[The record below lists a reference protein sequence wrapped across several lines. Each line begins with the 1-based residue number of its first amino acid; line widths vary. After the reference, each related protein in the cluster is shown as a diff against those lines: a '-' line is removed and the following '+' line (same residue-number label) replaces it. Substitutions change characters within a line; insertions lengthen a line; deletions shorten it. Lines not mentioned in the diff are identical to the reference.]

1 MSGSAL
7 LRNSQS
13 PQKFFPMRRF
23 KMKKLLIAVCVMGSV
38 LVGSALGKIT
48 YIDVTPDNATLNGAA
63 LIAETTY
70 STNYSSRTDNLWG
83 WRTNRTDVNGNTVWE
98 TDGGA
103 IVGDSESTLPLKID
117 ITLPQAGVLY
127 DLYAVIMNNNKGDG
141 QWDVS
146 ARIGDL
152 GDFKDFNKNSPEMTR
167 ALASDFEGTV
177 VVSGADDRTFK
188 VRIGYYVTAEPN
200 EVVSISINGLDTWKN
215 GASYDQRTRFDGV
228 GYEVSSAVYEV
239 SPYDGE
245 IDVAA
250 ADVSL
255 LWTGGIDPNVV
266 GHYVYLGTGP
276 DTLTCLNPAATV
288 PVGTGAYTIGDIA
301 TDTTYYWQIE
311 MVHEN
316 GQGGYPAGDPNN
328 VFGPV
333 WSFTTIISKPIV
345 KADPSDQVVSA
356 GGSAEF
362 TVGVESLTTP
372 TFKWYSSVDPVNNTP
387 ADDIY
392 LTDTEMLSLT
402 GVTLADERFYY
413 CIVGNSSNTE
423 VASGVAGL
431 AIKRLV
437 AHWSLNAADY
447 VNGQYLDLSGEG
459 HHADPNGTPTFVTG
473 QVNNGI
479 SILCESG
486 SVPTTES
493 WASAGTWGI
502 SDLSGMLTV
511 SFWINW
517 SGPKSTYVTQ
527 NIICKGGESGT
538 DWRVLT
544 NGNGNLALSSSKATL
559 TSSNAFLE
567 IGTWVYCTIAFD
579 GSVASFYKNGE
590 LVSSGSFRLGGA
602 DDGMLCLGGKYF
614 DTNPEGWMN
623 GSLDEVRIYNYDL
636 SEMEVARLY
645 IADKPNGS
653 VCIASLKPDATYDIN
668 GDCIVNIADF
678 AMLAAE
684 WLNCGLMPDCVQ

>member
-1 MSGSAL
+1 
-7 LRNSQS
+7 
-13 PQKFFPMRRF
+13 
-23 KMKKLLIAVCVMGSV
+23 MKKLLIAVCVMGCI
-38 LVGSALGKIT
+38 LMGSAQGKIT
-48 YIDVTPDNATLNGAA
+48 YIDAELNNTTVNGNALVLN
-63 LIAETTY
+63 
-70 STNYSSRTDNLWG
+70 TNYSTSHSTLEGLWG
-83 WRTNRTDVNGNTVWE
+83 WRTNRTDTAGDGIWV

-103 IVGDSESTLPLKID
+103 AAGVYDRESTEPLKVD
-117 ITLPQAGVLY
+117 ITLPLANVSY
-127 DLYAVIMNNNKGDG
+127 DLYAIIMNNKTGAG
-141 QWDVS
+141 FWDVS
-146 ARIGDL
+146 TRIGPD
-152 GDFKDFNKNSPEMTR
+152 GDFTSFNKNSAEMT
-167 ALASDFEGTV
+167 LAVKSDFVDDVNISTAVEG
-177 VVSGADDRTFK
+177 DQTFK
-188 VRIGYYVTAEPN
+188 VMIGRYTPTADN
-200 EVVSISINGLDTWKN
+200 EVVSIYVNGLDSWEIE
-215 GASYDQRTRFDGV
+215 GLDQRTHFDGV
-228 GYEVSSAVYEV
+228 GYEATPPYAI
-239 SPYDGE
+239 SPADG
-245 IDVAA
+245 A
-250 ADVSL
+250 
-255 LWTGGIDPNVV
+255 TGVETPVTLQWGGGLDPNAL
-266 GHYVYLGTGP
+266 GHYVYFGTDPESLG
-276 DTLTCLNPAATV
+276 CLNPESALSPTAGQYADV
-288 PVGTGAYTIGDIA
+288 AIA
-301 TDTTYYWQIE
+301 ENMTYYWQVLVAIDTGSG
-311 MVHEN
+311 N
-316 GQGGYPAGDPNN
+316 NYDDPNN
-328 VFGPV
+328 VLSPI
-333 WSFTTIISKPIV
+333 WSFESVLSKPVIITNPTDLIV
-345 KADPSDQVVSA
+345 LP
-356 GGSAEF
+356 GETAEF
-362 TVGVESLTTP
+362 SVEVDSQSTP
-372 TFKWYSSVDPVNNTP
+372 TYTWYSSPDST
-387 ADDIY
+387 
-392 LTDTEMLSLT
+392 TDTLDGDEILSYDAVLT
-402 GVTLADERFYY
+402 LSNVTSSDEGYYY
-413 CIVGNSSNTE
+413 CVVTNDSEINVYSSS
-423 VASGVAGL
+423 ASL
-431 AIKRLV
+431 AVKRLM
-437 AHWSLNAADY
+437 AHWDFDDYNAVDNQY
-447 VNGQYLDLSGEG
+447 VDVSGEG
-459 HHADPNGTPTFVTG
+459 HNADPNGTPTFVTG

-668 GDCIVNIADF
+668 SDCIVNISDF